1 MPLSLLHDGHTVQ
14 LLQGGQEFFPA
25 LVRAIDASRFEV
37 RFETYIFNMDA
48 SGEAVADALVR
59 AAGRKVAVTLMM
71 DGAGTPSLPLK
82 WSAQFDAAGV
92 KWHIFSPLGRIGW
105 FIPSRW
111 RRLHRKLCVVD
122 GQTAFCGGINVLDD
136 FYDPNHG
143 ALDAPRFD
151 FSVQVTGPLVRA
163 MAETMAQFWW
173 RSKAA
178 KEARDRDFP
187 QAWAALQSAMRLGAQ
202 ARRDVATAENA
213 VALAPP
219 AGTGAPRADD
229 SLSDTLSDTLPGLLP
244 GSLPG
249 SLPNSPP
256 QLPLAHSARA
266 ALVLRDNVRQRTQI
280 ERAYRKAIGEAR
292 SEIII
297 ANAYFMPG
305 ARLRQGLIHAARR
318 GVRVRL
324 LLQGRYEYFMQYH
337 AARPV
342 FGALL
347 AAGVEIHEYSP
358 SFLHAKVAV
367 IDSHWATVG
376 SSNLD
381 PLSLLLAREA
391 NVVVTDSAFALDL
404 RQRLEHAM
412 QHLGQLMDPAV
423 YARRPMRQRFLDRLA
438 FGVMRLLLFLN
449 GSRY

>member
-1 MPLSLLHDGHTVQ
+1 MSLPLLHDGHTVQ
-14 LLQGGQEFFPA
+14 LLQGGQAFFPA

-59 AAGRKVAVTLMM
+59 AAGRRVAVTLMM

-82 WSAQFDAAGV
+82 WSARFDAAGV

-136 FYDPNHG
+136 LYDPNHG

-178 KEARDRDFP
+178 KEARERDFS
-187 QAWAALQSAMRLGAQ
+187 QAWAALQSAMRLGEQ
-202 ARRDVATAENA
+202 ARRDVATDENA
-213 VALAPP
+213 VAVAPA
-219 AGTGAPRADD
+219 AGTVVPGADE
-229 SLSDTLSDTLPGLLP
+229 SSSDTSPDT
-244 GSLPG
+244 SPG
-249 SLPNSPP
+249 SLPNSAPE
-256 QLPLAHSARA
+256 LPLAHSARA

-412 QHLGQLMDPAV
+412 QHQGQQMDPAV

-438 FGVMRLLLFLN
+438 FGVMRRLLFLN

>member
-1 MPLSLLHDGHTVQ
+1 MAMPQLLDGHSVQ

-25 LVRAIDASRFEV
+25 LVRAIDESRHEV
-37 RFETYIFNMDA
+37 RFETYIFNVDA
-48 SGEAVADALVR
+48 SGLTVAQALER
-59 AAGRKVAVTLMM
+59 AAQRKVAVTLMM
-71 DGAGTPSLPLK
+71 DGAGTPDLPPE
-82 WSAQFDAAGV
+82 WVARFDAAGV
-92 KWHIFSPLGRIGW
+92 QWHIFSPLGRIGW

-122 GQTAFCGGINVLDD
+122 GHTAFCGGINVLDD

-143 ALDAPRFD
+143 ALQAPRFD
-151 FSVQVTGPLVRA
+151 FSVQVSGPLVRSV
-163 MAETMAQFWW
+163 AETMAQFWW

-178 KEARDRDFP
+178 TEARERDFP
-187 QAWAALQSAMRLGAQ
+187 QAWAALQSAVRLGVQSSRDNETVHYAGNAEVTADIDDRSQ
-202 ARRDVATAENA
+202 AGATD
-213 VALAPP
+213 LH
-219 AGTGAPRADD
+219 T
-229 SLSDTLSDTLPGLLP
+229 
-244 GSLPG
+244 
-249 SLPNSPP
+249 
-256 QLPLAHSARA
+256 ARA
-266 ALVLRDNVRQRTQI
+266 ALVLRDNLRRRTQI

-305 ARLRQGLIHAARR
+305 ARLRHALIHAARR

-347 AAGVEIHEYSP
+347 AAGVEIHEYAP

-367 IDSHWATVG
+367 IDSRWSTVG

-391 NVVVTDSAFALDL
+391 NVVVTDRVFAQDL

-412 QHLGQLMDPAV
+412 QHEGQLMDPAA
-423 YARRPMRQRFLDRLA
+423 YARRPLRQRFLDRLA
-438 FGVMRLLLFLN
+438 FGVMRLLLFLH